1 MLIYH
6 KKHSKEKHSLMET
19 IINVLADEFK
29 NKITNFL
36 KTEKNPTIE
45 VAESALLGMAL
56 EFTAQSL
63 SALYEAK
70 DKELREDKKSR
81 KEQGLTIE
89 RAGDSR
95 EIITMIGALK
105 YSRTY
110 YKKKSGGYIYPIDE
124 YAGVDSYMRVSGGTC
139 LALIQAATHQSY
151 AKSSFEV
158 TDGIISKQTVM
169 NKIREATVPEYKAA
183 KPLKTVPYL
192 HIDADEDHV
201 KLAGGKGTCTAV
213 PLITVYEG
221 IKRQGKRGICINSFS
236 ISVYNKS
243 PDEIWDKVLTEI
255 EHRYDISKTK
265 IYIHG
270 DGAAWIRAAREWFPG
285 SVFVLDQYHKNKYLL
300 QATSGFTA
308 EECKIYRAK
317 IRKILKSGDK
327 NELAVVQAEMC
338 ESHPEMVK
346 NIMEC
351 TGYLLGN
358 FDAIYIRNID
368 EEANNG
374 GSTEPHVSH
383 ILSSRLSTRPM
394 AWSRKTLEHIAPI
407 LAAGACTLEKPSEKE
422 PHIICCTRANCI
434 PKHAKTAENSLGLP
448 DPDHA
453 TDIAGSF
460 KGHLS
465 GLYGIL
471 RPLVGFSKS

>member
-1 MLIYH
+1 
-6 KKHSKEKHSLMET
+6 MET

-124 YAGVDSYMRVSGGTC
+124 YAGVDSYMRVSRGTC

-169 NKIREATVPEYKAA
+169 NKIREATVPEYKAT

-236 ISVYNKS
+236 ISVCNKS

-265 IYIHG
+265 IIIKSYGNITC
-270 DGAAWIRAAREWFPG
+270 
-285 SVFVLDQYHKNKYLL
+285 FVL
-300 QATSGFTA
+300 
-308 EECKIYRAK
+308 
-317 IRKILKSGDK
+317 
-327 NELAVVQAEMC
+327 
-338 ESHPEMVK
+338 
-346 NIMEC
+346 
-351 TGYLLGN
+351 
-358 FDAIYIRNID
+358 
-368 EEANNG
+368 
-374 GSTEPHVSH
+374 
-383 ILSSRLSTRPM
+383 
-394 AWSRKTLEHIAPI
+394 
-407 LAAGACTLEKPSEKE
+407 
-422 PHIICCTRANCI
+422 
-434 PKHAKTAENSLGLP
+434 
-448 DPDHA
+448 
-453 TDIAGSF
+453 
-460 KGHLS
+460 
-465 GLYGIL
+465 
-471 RPLVGFSKS
+471 

>member
-1 MLIYH
+1 M
-6 KKHSKEKHSLMET
+6 
-19 IINVLADEFK
+19 
-29 NKITNFL
+29 
-36 KTEKNPTIE
+36 
-45 VAESALLGMAL
+45 
-56 EFTAQSL
+56 
-63 SALYEAK
+63 
-70 DKELREDKKSR
+70 
-81 KEQGLTIE
+81 
-89 RAGDSR
+89 
-95 EIITMIGALK
+95 
-105 YSRTY
+105 
-110 YKKKSGGYIYPIDE
+110 
-124 YAGVDSYMRVSGGTC
+124 
-139 LALIQAATHQSY
+139 
-151 AKSSFEV
+151 
-158 TDGIISKQTVM
+158 
-169 NKIREATVPEYKAA
+169 
-183 KPLKTVPYL
+183 
-192 HIDADEDHV
+192 
-201 KLAGGKGTCTAV
+201 
-213 PLITVYEG
+213 
-221 IKRQGKRGICINSFS
+221 
-236 ISVYNKS
+236 
-243 PDEIWDKVLTEI
+243 
-255 EHRYDISKTK
+255 
-265 IYIHG
+265 
-270 DGAAWIRAAREWFPG
+270 
-285 SVFVLDQYHKNKYLL
+285 LDQYHKNKYLL

-308 EECKIYRAK
+308 EECKKYRAK

-351 TGYLLGN
+351 TGYLLRN